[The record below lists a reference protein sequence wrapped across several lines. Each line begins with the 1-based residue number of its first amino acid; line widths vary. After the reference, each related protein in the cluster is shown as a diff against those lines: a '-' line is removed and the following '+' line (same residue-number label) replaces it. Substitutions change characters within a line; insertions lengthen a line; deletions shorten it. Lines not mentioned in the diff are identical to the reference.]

1 MVTSILY
8 NTEQKDNS
16 SMMGTLQNLNLLHT
30 LPFLIA
36 DLISRSSLC
45 NIKRFILNLNCIQV
59 KWYFVSVHYIIYLI
73 VYLCTSGNAPSV
85 NGLCNYILKFN
96 ILKITVTGYCNGRHR
111 HKCIK
116 ASHFL
121 KNWVC
126 FENFIMVFFCVCTNM
141 DVVILVVNIFSMS
154 NKFVILRVGI

>member
-1 MVTSILY
+1 MVTSILFSPILY

-45 NIKRFILNLNCIQV
+45 NIKRFILNLNCLQV

-96 ILKITVTGYCNGRHR
+96 ILKITVTG
-111 HKCIK
+111 
-116 ASHFL
+116 FL
-121 KNWVC
+121 SFVAK
-126 FENFIMVFFCVCTNM
+126 M
-141 DVVILVVNIFSMS
+141 DVQAYFSCNCYVFYS
-154 NKFVILRVGI
+154 LKIITYC